1 MQTRLNYIFC
11 KRYIYFPVHTLLQ
24 ISSALPP
31 KETPYHWK
39 KHHWCGLIE
48 FENITYYMHTYYTQ
62 RYFSNEKLCCTL
74 TLEGGGEKKNLIH
87 TSMSVPCNVRD
98 ITSKQELSV
107 NDHLFIF
114 FPLRLWQQQYGSLK
128 LLVNEV
134 LKNRIGTR
142 DVG

>member
-39 KHHWCGLIE
+39 KHYWCGLIE

-74 TLEGGGEKKNLIH
+74 TLEGGGEKNLIH
-87 TSMSVPCNVRD
+87 TSMSVPSNA
-98 ITSKQELSV
+98 SKNCL
-107 NDHLFIF
+107 
-114 FPLRLWQQQYGSLK
+114 
-128 LLVNEV
+128 
-134 LKNRIGTR
+134 
-142 DVG
+142 

>member
-24 ISSALPP
+24 ISNALPP

-39 KHHWCGLIE
+39 KHYWCGLIE

-74 TLEGGGEKKNLIH
+74 TLEGGGGEKIWFTLPCQFLVMQARTVCEWPLVYFFSTKTLAAAIWLPQA
-87 TSMSVPCNVRD
+87 TSQWS
-98 ITSKQELSV
+98 SEK
-107 NDHLFIF
+107 
-114 FPLRLWQQQYGSLK
+114 
-128 LLVNEV
+128 
-134 LKNRIGTR
+134 
-142 DVG
+142 